1 MKTLTPGCL
10 ILFGAASLA
19 AFAAQSAKDSGREII
34 DRIPFETARIRL
46 ERALFARLA
55 SGHMNGDPTA

>member
-1 MKTLTPGCL
+1 MAGSLL
-10 ILFGAASLA
+10 IY
-19 AFAAQSAKDSGREII
+19 AFASEII
-34 DRIPFETARIRL
+34 DRIPFEPARIRL